1 MFTSVNQS
9 IFKNFI
15 IKNFIDILRQESS
28 NLDTSQSP
36 VIAFELIYGLWEGG
50 IYIYRA
56 ISASV
61 FGVSPIPFSQS

>member
-36 VIAFELIYGLWEGG
+36 VIAFELNLW
-50 IYIYRA
+50 
-56 ISASV
+56 
-61 FGVSPIPFSQS
+61 P

>member
-36 VIAFELIYGLWEGG
+36 VIAFELNLWPLRRRD
-50 IYIYRA
+50 IYISRY
-56 ISASV
+56 ISLG
-61 FGVSPIPFSQS
+61 FRGLTHPI